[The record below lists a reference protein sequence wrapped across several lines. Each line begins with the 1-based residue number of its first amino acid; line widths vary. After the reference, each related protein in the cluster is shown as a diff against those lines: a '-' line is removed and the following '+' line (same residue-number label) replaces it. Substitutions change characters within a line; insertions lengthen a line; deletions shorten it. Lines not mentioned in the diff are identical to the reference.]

1 MAQPVMAQPVM
12 AQPAMAMAQPVVG
25 DAQLLSGT
33 PTAVMGI
40 SPNVALGPQDQVKL
54 LDATTAGILASVDD
68 FTIKQRVKWW
78 EAFSF
83 GCFEQRNTYDVFD
96 EKTGTHLFIAQEV
109 SEDCAR
115 CCCAPLHTLRVEFY
129 LVNNP
134 ERQWLKAN
142 AESNFPLV
150 MTLDRDGCCGS
161 KPFICCFA
169 CGDGCKDKMV
179 VHAGPQPREILGKNE
194 VNDSTIAIIDQ
205 PACGGYCHPA
215 FTLNS
220 RMQPSGTE
228 AESFKPIVE
237 MKGPCFFGGCSELCC
252 ESEFLFSSIDC
263 GSQAS
268 QRKSI
273 GDLAVLK
280 KKKPRDCSGCARELF
295 TDSDHYQLSYKPDK
309 GLTPQ
314 QKAGMMAS
322 IILMDFH
329 LFEQDAGMCKVENN
343 KITITIC
350 DTYCFGCVLP
360 CNIVLQGNN
369 N

>member
-1 MAQPVMAQPVM
+1 
-12 AQPAMAMAQPVVG
+12 
-25 DAQLLSGT
+25 
-33 PTAVMGI
+33 MG
-40 SPNVALGPQDQVKL
+40 KL

-78 EAFSF
+78 EALSF
-83 GCFEQRNTYDVFD
+83 GCCEQRNTYDVFD

-134 ERQWLKAN
+134 ERQWKKAN

-161 KPFICCFA
+161 KPFI
-169 CGDGCKDKMV
+169 
-179 VHAGPQPREILGKNE
+179 
-194 VNDSTIAIIDQ
+194 
-205 PACGGYCHPA
+205 
-215 FTLNS
+215 
-220 RMQPSGTE
+220 
-228 AESFKPIVE
+228 
-237 MKGPCFFGGCSELCC
+237 CC

-295 TDSDHYQLSYKPDK
+295 TDSDHYQVSYKPDK

-350 DTYCFGCVLP
+350 DTYCFGCVIP
-360 CNIVLQGNN
+360 CNIVLQNN